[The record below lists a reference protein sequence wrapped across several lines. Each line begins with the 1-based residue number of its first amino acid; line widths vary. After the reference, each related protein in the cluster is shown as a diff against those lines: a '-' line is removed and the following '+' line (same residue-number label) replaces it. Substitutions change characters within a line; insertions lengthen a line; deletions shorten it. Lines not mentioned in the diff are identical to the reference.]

1 MSLRVACVGAG
12 FFSRFHIGS
21 WKRLTQVE
29 LVGVCDLDQT
39 RAEAAGALAF
49 DDLGEM
55 LATVLPDI
63 LDIILPPAAQAAAIQ
78 KAIAANIRTIICQK
92 PFCASLTQAQEMT
105 AAAKDAGVTLIV
117 HENFRFQPWF
127 RFIKAQLDEGLIGR
141 VLQATFRLRPGDGQG
156 SDAYLD
162 RQPYFREMPR
172 LLIHETGV
180 HYIDVFRYLF
190 GEATHVYAD
199 LHQENPVI
207 AGEDAGFVHFQ
218 HETGVRAVFDGN
230 RCLDH
235 AADNTRRTMGE
246 GLFEGTK
253 GTLRLTGDGAVSF
266 RAFGEIAEQVLLA
279 PDCHEGFGG
288 DCTHALQEHV
298 VTAILNDLPVENLA
312 DDYLKVIDVEQAIYA
327 SAETHKK
334 LVL

>member
-12 FFSRFHIGS
+12 FFSQFHIGS
-21 WKRLTQVE
+21 WKRLAQVD
-29 LVGVCDLDQT
+29 LVGVCDVDVG
-39 RAEAAGALAF
+39 RAKATGAPAF
-49 DDLGEM
+49 DELSKM
-55 LATVLPDI
+55 LATVQPDV
-63 LDIILPPAAQAAAIQ
+63 LDIILPPQAQAAAIHV
-78 KAIAANIRTIICQK
+78 AIAANVSTVICQK
-92 PFCASLTQAQEMT
+92 PFCVSMAQAQEMT
-105 AAAKDAGVTLIV
+105 VAAKNAGVTLII
-117 HENFRFQPWF
+117 HENFRFQPWY
-127 RFIKAQLDEGLIGR
+127 RFIKARLDDGRIGR

-156 SDAYLD
+156 PDAYLD

-190 GEATHVYAD
+190 GAATHVYAD
-199 LHQENPVI
+199 LHRENPVI
-207 AGEDAGFVHFQ
+207 AGEDAGIVHFQ
-218 HETGVRAVFDGN
+218 HETGVRAVLDGN

-266 RAFGEIAEQVLLA
+266 RAFGETKEQVLLE
-279 PDCHEGFGG
+279 PDTHEGFGG

-298 VTAILNDLPVENLA
+298 VAAMTGDLLIENLA
-312 DDYLKVIDVEQAIYA
+312 EDYLNIIAIEQAIYL
-327 SAETHKK
+327 SAQTHQRVE
-334 LVL
+334 L